1 MNKIDFV
8 NNGQP
13 AINDT
18 SLNQMQDNIEEAIT
32 IDTIKN
38 ENGTATKFP
47 DGTLICRNSVAI
59 SITSLESWG
68 VLYESTGNSLGDFAY
83 PFIEIPHIV
92 AQNRGVDYNIENLSG
107 TTKTSAGLINL
118 NRPTN
123 TTANTIID
131 YIAIGRWK

>member
-1 MNKIDFV
+1 MDKINFQ
-8 NNGQP
+8 NGKEP
-13 AINDT
+13 AINGT
-18 SLNQMQDNIEEAIT
+18 NLNKMQDNIENATKIE
-32 IDTIKN
+32 TIKN
-38 ENGTATKFP
+38 DNGTATKFP

-59 SITSLESWG
+59 SITSLTAWG
-68 VLYESTGNSLGDFAY
+68 VLYESTDNSLGDFAY

-92 AQNRGVDYNIENLSG
+92 AQNRGTDFIIENLRE

-123 TTANTIID
+123 TTGNTVID